1 MKLPILEDVPE
12 GMDAAD
18 KCLVMARNLGLEA
31 GAGCAEWV
39 AMETFGGRCTRD
51 HKAKARAV
59 LESIE
64 SCDHMHMDVT
74 LPNLSGEY
82 ADGMTPIELQNIIKR
97 ELDVPEGTKQDEE
110 INDLL
115 EDMCTA
121 WEDGVTEGY
130 EWQLATLAKSAL
142 E

>member
-1 MKLPILEDVPE
+1 MKLPIEQDIPE
-12 GMDAAD
+12 GTPIVDA
-18 KCLVMARNLGLEA
+18 CCIEARNLGIRA
-31 GAGCAEWV
+31 GANTAHWV
-39 AMETFGGRCTRD
+39 AQDTFGGRCTRD

-82 ADGMTPIELQNIIKR
+82 ADGLTPQR
-97 ELDVPEGTKQDEE
+97 
-110 INDLL
+110 LL
-115 EDMCTA
+115 EDVLWKTDARRGMHVEEVEEALDDICQA
-121 WEDGVTEGY
+121 YEDGVTEGY
-130 EWQLATLAKSAL
+130 EWQLATLAKSTL

>member
-1 MKLPILEDVPE
+1 MKLPILDDVP
-12 GMDAAD
+12 DDLPIVD
-18 KCLVMARNLGLEA
+18 KCLLVARNLGKEA
-31 GAGCAEWV
+31 GANFAHWV
-39 AMETFGGRCTRD
+39 AQDTFGGRCTRD

-64 SCDHMHMDVT
+64 SCDYSHMDVR

-82 ADGMTPIELQNIIKR
+82 ADEMTPAKLLE
-97 ELDVPEGTKQDEE
+97 DVMWYTDAERGEHTDEVE
-110 INDLL
+110 EAL

-130 EWQLATLAKSAL
+130 EWQLAILAKSTL